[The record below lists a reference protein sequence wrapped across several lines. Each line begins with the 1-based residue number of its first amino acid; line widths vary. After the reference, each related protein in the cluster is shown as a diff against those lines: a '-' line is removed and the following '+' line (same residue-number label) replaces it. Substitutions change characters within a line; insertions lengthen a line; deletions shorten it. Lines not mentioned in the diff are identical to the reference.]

1 MTNPTDRI
9 EIITSV
15 RRRWTASEK
24 VRMVEEKGKVV
35 FRHACLMGLEGI
47 VSGSDRS
54 IVPAGRRTG
63 SSSRTRRR
71 PLCRWKRIGEGAA
84 MKTRTHFGHRIDM
97 LDREGEIVEHLAGVE
112 DSLLADATYEAAL
125 RRWPKVAIILRQGAR
140 VIRDSRKPRLV
151 K

>member
-1 MTNPTDRI
+1 
-9 EIITSV
+9 
-15 RRRWTASEK
+15 
-24 VRMVEEKGKVV
+24 
-35 FRHACLMGLEGI
+35 
-47 VSGSDRS
+47 
-54 IVPAGRRTG
+54 
-63 SSSRTRRR
+63 
-71 PLCRWKRIGEGAA
+71 
-84 MKTRTHFGHRIDM
+84 MKTRTHFGHRIDL

>member
-1 MTNPTDRI
+1 
-9 EIITSV
+9 
-15 RRRWTASEK
+15 
-24 VRMVEEKGKVV
+24 
-35 FRHACLMGLEGI
+35 
-47 VSGSDRS
+47 
-54 IVPAGRRTG
+54 
-63 SSSRTRRR
+63 
-71 PLCRWKRIGEGAA
+71 

-151 K
+151 QREPRHAAPHGRGFGNPRARGPLSP

>member
-1 MTNPTDRI
+1 LIQQKSQIAFVSPRLSDGAGGYRERLGSKYRSGRSPDWLKFKNPAAPA
-9 EIITSV
+9 V
-15 RRRWTASEK
+15 RRE
-24 VRMVEEKGKVV
+24 VE
-35 FRHACLMGLEGI
+35 
-47 VSGSDRS
+47 
-54 IVPAGRRTG
+54 
-63 SSSRTRRR
+63 
-71 PLCRWKRIGEGAA
+71 RIGEGAVA

-97 LDREGEIVEHLAGVE
+97 LDREGEFVEHLAGVE

>member
-1 MTNPTDRI
+1 M
-9 EIITSV
+9 
-15 RRRWTASEK
+15 
-24 VRMVEEKGKVV
+24 
-35 FRHACLMGLEGI
+35 
-47 VSGSDRS
+47 
-54 IVPAGRRTG
+54 
-63 SSSRTRRR
+63 
-71 PLCRWKRIGEGAA
+71 RWKRIGEGAVA

>member
-1 MTNPTDRI
+1 
-9 EIITSV
+9 
-15 RRRWTASEK
+15 
-24 VRMVEEKGKVV
+24 
-35 FRHACLMGLEGI
+35 
-47 VSGSDRS
+47 
-54 IVPAGRRTG
+54 
-63 SSSRTRRR
+63 
-71 PLCRWKRIGEGAA
+71 

-151 K
+151 KADSENPATRRPTGGVSGTPGPGAR